1 MWKKIAFWSLTGI
14 GVLYFFQA
22 CGPFQKRE
30 LVGNWTGTTVL
41 EDGDTLAID
50 PSVLRFYFSRK
61 GAYTFQSTL
70 NYKESGAYFL
80 DGHLLYTTDTLN
92 KASSQKAVQILM
104 LTSDSLHLRMLEDG
118 KERLFKLVKEN

>member
-1 MWKKIAFWSLTGI
+1 L
-14 GVLYFFQA
+14 QA
-22 CGPFQKRE
+22 CGQFQKRE

-41 EDGDTLAID
+41 EGGDTLAID
-50 PSVLRFYFSRK
+50 PSVIQFYFSKK
-61 GAYTFQSTL
+61 GAYTFHSTL

-118 KERLFKLVKEN
+118 KERLLKLVKEK